1 MSNARS
7 RSEMPATAAVLS
19 DSSASEK
26 VESRF
31 FERVWLIALVLV
43 VLAVEVG
50 WVALLGYGL
59 VFLFS

>member
-1 MSNARS
+1 
-7 RSEMPATAAVLS
+7 MPATAAVLS

-43 VLAVEVG
+43 VLAVEVV